1 MRLAYFGTSAFAVP
15 ALEELAPWVSLVVTQ
30 PSRPSGRG
38 NRLLPTPVGS
48 VAESLGIESVAP
60 EKARDPQFISMIESR
75 DFDALVVASY
85 GQILSQQLLE
95 AAKRGGINLHASI
108 LPKFRGAAPIARAI
122 LQGEI
127 ETGVTLMQMDK
138 GMDSG
143 DIISIE
149 RIAIGPDETAG
160 QLESRLADL
169 AAAMAAAWLPRIVAG
184 PYPRTRQVH
193 EQATLAPKIEK
204 AEAAIDYEM
213 TAEDAYGRFRAFTPR
228 PGATLV
234 GAREP
239 LRILRCR
246 IGEHSGSPGKV
257 LALGP
262 EGLTVG
268 MTSGSLMLSDVQPAG
283 KRAISWNDLA
293 NGWRL
298 NLGDRL

>member
-1 MRLAYFGTSAFAVP
+1 
-15 ALEELAPWVSLVVTQ
+15 
-30 PSRPSGRG
+30 
-38 NRLLPTPVGS
+38 
-48 VAESLGIESVAP
+48 
-60 EKARDPQFISMIESR
+60 MIESR